1 MGVGPAH
8 VSSVARCFR
17 PDEMEDC
24 GGLASIGLPVLHR
37 KTSQGRAVIG
47 PGDQRR
53 QAVCEEGERAGWSA
67 LDAPLFHDDFHFLDS
82 FQKGYHNYVYDSV
95 FDVGQCQGG
104 LEGRVPRRSVDRA
117 LVAGSRRRGDLD
129 W

>member
-17 PDEMEDC
+17 PDEMEAC
-24 GGLASIGLPVLHR
+24 GGLARIGLPVLYG

-47 PGDQRR
+47 PGDHRR
-53 QAVCEEGERAGWSA
+53 QAVCEEGERAGRSA

-95 FDVGQCQGG
+95 FTGGQCGG
-104 LEGRVPRRSVDRA
+104 YFGRTAAAGMVSGALPRG
-117 LVAGSRRRGDLD
+117 VAMRGPGG
-129 W
+129 

>member
-17 PDEMEDC
+17 PDEMEAC

-47 PGDQRR
+47 PGDHRR
-53 QAVCEEGERAGWSA
+53 QAVCEEGERAGRSA
-67 LDAPLFHDDFHFLDS
+67 LGALLFHADFHFLVS

-95 FDVGQCQGG
+95 FSEGQ
-104 LEGRVPRRSVDRA
+104 L
-117 LVAGSRRRGDLD
+117 RGDFAGTVAVKICRRVVL
-129 W
+129 